1 MSHPRRRL
9 AYETERRLMPVLA
22 DRLAAHRAQQAREL
36 RAAYD
41 LMVGELAERG
51 FDVDILGVGQQFPD
65 AILPSAE
72 GELVAL
78 ADLRARGPLVVTF
91 FRGEWCPYCR
101 LTLDALAAS
110 QPALEAAGASLVAIT
125 PETGGLALEARRKHR
140 ARFAIL
146 SDVDCGLGLACG
158 VVFRTPEAY
167 RSLLLRFGTDLAK
180 RHGNDAWFL
189 PIPCTFVID
198 STGVVRWR
206 FASLDFTTRA
216 EPEDV
221 ISALAALGKT

>member
-1 MSHPRRRL
+1 
-9 AYETERRLMPVLA
+9 MPVLG
-22 DRLAAHRAQQAREL
+22 DRLAAYRAQQAREV

-41 LMVGELAERG
+41 LMVRELAERG
-51 FDVDILGVGQQFPD
+51 FNADILAVGQRFPD

-101 LTLDALAAS
+101 LTLDALAAT

-140 ARFAIL
+140 ARFEIL
-146 SDVDCGLGLACG
+146 SDVDFGLGLACG
-158 VVFRTPEAY
+158 VVFRTPEVY

-180 RHGNDAWFL
+180 RHGNDGWFL

-198 STGVVRWR
+198 SDGVVRWR

-221 ISALAALGKT
+221 LSALGALGKT